1 MTDDKIR
8 KNLFID
14 KRGALGFSAL
24 RLWPLFR
31 LVFRFLHLKC
41 ACFSNLGISGGFRFI
56 PFSAF
61 GFLGFGFLGFG
72 YLLG

>member
-14 KRGALGFSAL
+14 KREALGFSAL

-41 ACFSNLGISGGFRFI
+41 ACFSNLGISGGISVYWFEFCLI
-56 PFSAF
+56 AT
-61 GFLGFGFLGFG
+61 LI
-72 YLLG
+72 